1 MSEITT
7 FLGAL
12 KRVGR
17 CRALPCWA
25 FFLALLIVPGPVR
38 AAQPQSDLAIA
49 VSVNNPLPNVSD
61 QITYTLTVTNYGPSD
76 VNNVQ
81 VTDVLPSNVVY
92 VSDTSAGA
100 YDNTTGL
107 WTVVP
112 VKLVSGSSVSID
124 ITVTVNPPA
133 VGNSFSNTATV
144 GGGNHPDPNAS
155 NDNSSVVVTIAGAN
169 LTMLK
174 SALTISDPVNGT
186 SSPYNIPGATLL
198 YSLQTTN
205 SGQGPAD
212 TDTVVI
218 TDPIPANT
226 MLYVGDLGSAG
237 SGPVLFIDGAA
248 PAGSGLTY
256 SFTGLSSSGDDL
268 EFSNDNGASWTYTP
282 VADANG
288 YDVSVTNIRVNPKG
302 VMNASNGTTNPNF
315 ILRFRVMVK

>member
-1 MSEITT
+1 MH
-7 FLGAL
+7 L
-12 KRVGR
+12 KRLKS
-17 CRALPCWA
+17 AEPCARIRLLRVMLAIA
-25 FFLALLIVPGPVR
+25 FFLASACTW
-38 AAQPQSDLAIA
+38 AAQPTSDLAIA
-49 VSVNNPLPNVSD
+49 VSVDNPLPNVNG

-92 VSDTSAGA
+92 VSDTSGGA
-100 YDNTTGL
+100 YVNTTGL

-112 VKLVSGSSVSID
+112 VKLTSGSSVSID
-124 ITVTVNPPA
+124 ITVTVNLPA
-133 VGNSFSNTATV
+133 VGNIFTNTATV

-155 NDNSSVVVTIAGAN
+155 NNSSSVVVTIAGAN

-186 SSPYNIPGATLL
+186 STPYNIPGATVL

-226 MLYVGDLGSAG
+226 TLYVGDLGSAG
-237 SGPVLFIDGAA
+237 TGPVLFIDGAA
-248 PAGSGLTY
+248 PASSGLTY
-256 SFTGLSSSGDDL
+256 SFTSLSSTSDDL
-268 EFSNDNGASWTYTP
+268 EFSNNNGATWTYTP
-282 VADANG
+282 VPDANG
-288 YDVSVTNIRVNPKG
+288 YDANVTNIRVNPKG
-302 VMNASNGTTNPNF
+302 AMSASNGTTNPNF